1 MEDRHSPSQDRP
13 GGMTAPDPIREM
25 NHRVANSLTLVSVL
39 LRRSERGLTDPA
51 AIAALR
57 AAAARV
63 DGIGRLHRHLYALSG
78 QDEVDLADLLPVLCA
93 DIADTLG
100 LDVDLDHE
108 VASYPMPSDLATD
121 VAMIL
126 NELALNA
133 MKHAYDWGAGT
144 LRLSAVRGTMG
155 EVILTVRDDGPGIP
169 DGFVPDASGGLGMR
183 LIFGAVE
190 RHGGTL
196 SAGTD
201 GGAVFRI
208 GLPATSADR

>member
-1 MEDRHSPSQDRP
+1 
-13 GGMTAPDPIREM
+13 M

-39 LRRSERGLTDPA
+39 LRRSERGVTEPA

-63 DGIGRLHRHLYALSG
+63 DGVSRLHRHLYALSG
-78 QDEVDLADLLPVLCA
+78 QGSVDLTDLLPVLCR
-93 DIADTLG
+93 DIGDTLA
-100 LDVDLDHE
+100 LDVRLHPA
-108 VASYPMPSDLATD
+108 VAPFPMPAQLAAD

-126 NELALNA
+126 NELAINA
-133 MKHAYDWGAGT
+133 MKHAYDWRSGT
-144 LRLSAVRGTMG
+144 LRVSAMLEADGV
-155 EVILTVRDDGPGIP
+155 VLTVRDDGPGLP
-169 DGFVPDASGGLGMR
+169 DGFVPEAAGGLGMR
-183 LIFGAVE
+183 LVLGVVE

-196 SAGTD
+196 SADTD